1 MEIPDDSS
9 VNNYNGQFQNI
20 NQGNVQ
26 NVNAGSG
33 NFFAGDATGNFFQTF
48 NPTNAAGPNAHH
60 TLWEAVVDVGASHR
74 AEQQC
79 SRGSCLEGTREEV
92 LRMIGDWEENKEDLP
107 ICWLSGAAGVGKST
121 IAMTIA
127 KLFEEKGLLSSF
139 FFFRSDPQRNNPS
152 ALMLTIA
159 HDLTLSIPML
169 RDRVNQRV
177 SDDPRILNE
186 SMEVQYRELVLKPS
200 RVQGW
205 AGWQTRVR
213 NIAADLS
220 LTTRKP
226 DLVIIDG
233 LDECSDAATQLRI
246 LDAITDSYDQS
257 PRPPF
262 RFLICSRSESWIRQA
277 FTTQPLR
284 GITKSIVLDDGLS
297 PAADIERYLIH
308 EFQGIRAKYS
318 QVRFPEN
325 WPSKEDIGCLV
336 QRSGGQF
343 VYVKIAVEFVKL
355 RFFHPVNQLRIII
368 DNTPHHPAPQPPFH
382 KLDCLYN
389 IVLRGNPD
397 HSKDLILAILAAIVV
412 FPLHLDLRPSPEFLE
427 LLFGLASGEVALKM
441 QAMYSV
447 LDIRDSKDEIRVYHT
462 SFTDYLFDQTRSG
475 EFYIDEAAHH
485 YSLTRRWLQAL
496 SRSNLNI
503 ASYRV
508 VARKYLWD
516 WREAFGGMVS
526 WLESSMDFVDPDL
539 INRLREAPK
548 YLHLEVPSDN
558 PRSQLT
564 DPGHTGHK
572 LMIDLAVL
580 GAVWIE
586 YHQPLSVEA
595 SAQRVLESL
604 LGFTRT
610 DDEPRSPPF
619 RITGCYCPHPT
630 STTSHSSSFHF
641 DRRAYHTACLRTAKR
656 VVPEWWDIPVFIDSE
671 VTPITNKPSVKLKR
685 KIKSLLDSTPSQGY
699 PFDPELFPVFKTL
712 FEFLQRQDIGEKY
725 TALEKARIEWL
736 EWLETCPDGYATE
749 AEALKEQIT
758 DVYHRRTQS
767 AL

>member
-1 MEIPDDSS
+1 MQSPDGGFDSES
-9 VNNYNGQFQNI
+9 LRNNRQGQNI
-20 NQGNVQ
+20 NQGVQ
-26 NVNAGSG
+26 NVNMGNGSFNSFSGDVG
-33 NFFAGDATGNFFQTF
+33 NFVQTF
-48 NPTNAAGPNAHH
+48 NPVNVTGPNAHK

-74 AEQQC
+74 AEQQS

-92 LRMIGDWEENKEDLP
+92 LRIISDWESENNQDLP

-159 HDLTLSIPML
+159 HDLTLAIPMS
-169 RDRVNQRV
+169 RNRVNQRV

-186 SMEVQYRELVLKPS
+186 SMEVQFRELVLKPS

-205 AGWQTRVR
+205 QTRMRKV
-213 NIAADLS
+213 AADLS

-233 LDECSDAATQLRI
+233 LDECSDTTTQLRI
-246 LDAITDSYDQS
+246 LDAIADSYDQS
-257 PRPPF
+257 PRSPF

-284 GITKSIVLDDGLS
+284 GITKSIVLDDRLS

-308 EFQGIRAKYS
+308 EFQGIRAKYP
-318 QVRFPEN
+318 QVRFPEK
-325 WPSKEDIGCLV
+325 WPSKEDIGCLA

-355 RFFHPVNQLRIII
+355 RFFHPVTQLRIII
-368 DNTPHHPAPQPPFH
+368 DNAPHHPAPQPPFH

-389 IVLRGNPD
+389 IILRGNPD

-412 FPLHLDLRPSPEFLE
+412 LPVHLDLRPSPEFLE
-427 LLFGLASGEVALKM
+427 LLFGLTPGEVALKM

-475 EFYIDEAAHH
+475 EFYIDKSAQH

-503 ASYRV
+503 ANYSPDLLDDLRNLDIGALFFCRV
-508 VARKYLWD
+508 IAH
-516 WREAFGGMVS
+516 
-526 WLESSMDFVDPDL
+526 PDL
-539 INRLREAPK
+539 INHLREAPK
-548 YLHLEVPSDN
+548 FLHLEVPSDTT
-558 PRSQLT
+558 RSQLT
-564 DPGHTGHK
+564 DPDQTDRER
-572 LMIDLAVL
+572 MMDLAVL

-595 SAQRVLESL
+595 SARRLLESL
-604 LGFTRT
+604 LGFR
-610 DDEPRSPPF
+610 DGEPHSPPF
-619 RITGCYCPHPT
+619 RITGCYCPRRT
-630 STTSHSSSFHF
+630 SITSHSSSFHF
-641 DRRAYHTACLRTAKR
+641 DRRAYHTACLRTAKM
-656 VVPEWWDIPVFIDSE
+656 VVPEWWDILESIDSE

-736 EWLETCPDGYATE
+736 EWLETCPDRYATE